1 MAEFIACLISGY
13 LCLWLPYK
21 YSKKEESR
29 KRRDMY
35 NGLNRQ
41 AQNETDRWRK

>member
-1 MAEFIACLISGY
+1 MAEFIGCLVAFILVYGIP
-13 LCLWLPYK
+13 WM
-21 YSKKEESR
+21 YSRKEESR

-35 NGLNRQ
+35 NGLNKQ